1 MSQMLKSSGALG
13 AATFTSRV
21 LGLVREIAYARFM
34 GDGWVAGAFMLAFM
48 VPNLFRRLLGEGAL
62 TASFIPIFKEKEK
75 VEGDAEMWRAAN
87 AVISALIIGATAIII
102 LGIIVVSIRLL
113 FPFQTQQT
121 ALMFRL
127 LRIMFPY
134 VLLVCL
140 AAIFMGMLN
149 ARGHFFV
156 PAIGAAM
163 LNVVMIA
170 SVFLVAPALGRT
182 LDTQIRGLAIGVVL
196 AGIVQAAF
204 QLPLLRREGFS
215 YQWTS
220 PFGDP
225 TVKRVIRQ
233 MLPATIGVAAYQLN
247 VMFTQ
252 GIAFYVDPGVV
263 ASFNYAVRL
272 MELPQGVFGLSLAT
286 YLLPTLAGLSAE
298 KKYDEFR
305 STLGDGLGYL
315 VFINLLAT
323 VLLVILA
330 EPMIRLLFERGRF
343 VLYSTARASLALV
356 YLAPGLLAFSMVNI
370 LARAFYALGDTATPM
385 KISVLCLALNA
396 VLTFLFIRSL
406 RQGGLGVANTL
417 SSIVNVCLLAYALRK
432 KIERIEL
439 RSLIQQAPAMI
450 SAAVIAGTAAW
461 MADYWYDRL
470 IGHANLILKMG
481 AVLFPALFA
490 TLVYFTICW
499 QLKVPYMKDI
509 SRVVSSVARRL
520 RPARR
525 ASHSC

>member
-62 TASFIPIFKEKEK
+62 TAAFIPIFKEKEK

-87 AVISALIIGATAIII
+87 AVISGLIIGATAIIL
-102 LGIIVVSIRLL
+102 LGIVVVSILLL
-113 FPFQTQQT
+113 FGFKNGQTM
-121 ALMFRL
+121 LMLRL
-127 LRIMFPY
+127 LRVMFPY

-149 ARGHFFV
+149 ARGHFFI

-170 SVFLVAPALGRT
+170 SVFLIAPMLGRS
-182 LDTQIRGLAIGVVL
+182 LERQIFGLAIGVVV
-196 AGIVQAAF
+196 AGVVQALF
-204 QLPLLRREGFS
+204 QLPLLRQEGFRFFWV
-215 YQWTS
+215 QPWK
-220 PFGDP
+220 DA
-225 TVKRVIRQ
+225 TVRRVVRQ
-233 MLPATIGVAAYQLN
+233 MLPATLGVAAYQLN

-252 GIAFYVDPGVV
+252 GIAFWVDPTVV
-263 ASFNYAVRL
+263 ASFNYSVRL

-286 YLLPTLAGLSAE
+286 YLLPTLSGLSAE

-330 EPMIRLLFERGRF
+330 EPMVRLLFERGRF
-343 VLYSTARASLALV
+343 DVFSTSRASLALV

-370 LARAFYALGDTATPM
+370 LARAFYALGDVTTPM
-385 KISVLCLALNA
+385 KISIFCLALNA
-396 VLTFLFIRSL
+396 IMTFAFVFHL

-417 SSIVNVCLLAYALRK
+417 SSIVNVCLLAFALRK

-439 RSLIQQAPAMI
+439 STLIQQGPSMI
-450 SAAVIAGTAAW
+450 GAAVIAGAAAW
-461 MADYWYDRL
+461 TTLFLYERWV
-470 IGHANLILKMG
+470 GHANLVLKTG
-481 AVLFPALFA
+481 AVVLPSLAALVVY
-490 TLVYFTICW
+490 LVLCW
-499 QLKVPYMKDI
+499 GLKVPYMSDV
-509 SRVVSSVARRL
+509 SRVVRSIGRRL
-520 RPARR
+520 RPQ
-525 ASHSC
+525 